1 MTIVERR
8 VPSLYFLNK
17 TNIVERMVPNLY
29 SLNKT
34 TIVERRVPSLYFLNK
49 TTIVERRV
57 VYSSLKTILLIL
69 NLILLTNSQPRDTS

>member
-1 MTIVERR
+1 MVPTLYSLNKTTIVERM

-17 TNIVERMVPNLY
+17 TNIVESMVP
-29 SLNKT
+29 S
-34 TIVERRVPSLYFLNK
+34 SYFLNK

-57 VYSSLKTILLIL
+57 VYSTLKTILLIL